1 MKYPLKYKSEK
12 IEFKKSLSQLDK
24 GLEALSAMLNK
35 NGYGKVV
42 FGVLDNADIEGLKD
56 IGQESIK
63 KIATRIKESIVPS
76 ITPKIN
82 LENYDELHVIEV
94 EAKGDQKPYACFGN
108 YLIRVGSENKKIM
121 PQELGDLFF
130 TNSNLPTEKI
140 EALNQDLTFNGL
152 KSLYISNGYTIN
164 DATFAKNMGLLTVNG
179 KYNYIAEILSDNNNC
194 SIKVVRFKGKD
205 KLEMISRN
213 EFGYKCM
220 LIALKQAFEF
230 VLSFNETR
238 VDLDSNL
245 ERKEINLFDKNAL
258 DEAWTNACLHNRWI
272 RNVPP
277 AIYIFSDRIEI
288 ISTGGLPLDF
298 SKEEFFNGV
307 SHPINF
313 SLMKIMG
320 QLNFI
325 EQTGHGV
332 PLIVRKYG
340 EKAFSFYENHI
351 VVTIPFSFTPSFT
364 QLKTDLSESH
374 NKILKILNE
383 NPSLTL
389 KELCEISNLGRTR
402 VSEIITDLKE
412 MNRIERIGNNRSGYW
427 KVIK

>member
-63 KIATRIKESIVPS
+63 KITTRIKESIVPS

-82 LENYDELHVIEV
+82 LENYDELQVIEV

-164 DATFAKNMGLLTVNG
+164 DSTFAKNMGLLTANG

-320 QLNFI
+320 HLNFI

-340 EKAFSFYENHI
+340 EQAFSFYENHI
-351 VVTIPFSFTPSFT
+351 VVTIPFSFTPSFD

-374 NKILKILNE
+374 NKILQILNE

-389 KELCEISNLGRTR
+389 KELCEVSNLGRTR

>member
-82 LENYDELHVIEV
+82 LENYDGLKVIEV

-194 SIKVVRFKGKD
+194 
-205 KLEMISRN
+205 
-213 EFGYKCM
+213 
-220 LIALKQAFEF
+220 
-230 VLSFNETR
+230 
-238 VDLDSNL
+238 
-245 ERKEINLFDKNAL
+245 
-258 DEAWTNACLHNRWI
+258 
-272 RNVPP
+272 
-277 AIYIFSDRIEI
+277 
-288 ISTGGLPLDF
+288 
-298 SKEEFFNGV
+298 
-307 SHPINF
+307 
-313 SLMKIMG
+313 
-320 QLNFI
+320 
-325 EQTGHGV
+325 
-332 PLIVRKYG
+332 
-340 EKAFSFYENHI
+340 
-351 VVTIPFSFTPSFT
+351 
-364 QLKTDLSESH
+364 
-374 NKILKILNE
+374 
-383 NPSLTL
+383 
-389 KELCEISNLGRTR
+389 
-402 VSEIITDLKE
+402 
-412 MNRIERIGNNRSGYW
+412 
-427 KVIK
+427 

>member
-1 MKYPLKYKSEK
+1 MKYPLKYESEK

-82 LENYDELHVIEV
+82 LENYDELQVIEV

-238 VDLDSNL
+238 VDVDSNL

-351 VVTIPFSFTPSFT
+351 VVTIPFSFTPSFD

-374 NKILKILNE
+374 NKILQILNE

-389 KELCEISNLGRTR
+389 KELCEVSNLGRTR

>member
-1 MKYPLKYKSEK
+1 MKYPLKYESEK
-12 IEFKKSLSQLDK
+12 IEFKKSMSQLDK

-82 LENYDELHVIEV
+82 LESYDGLEVIEV

-164 DATFAKNMGLLTVNG
+164 DATFAKNMGLLTANG

-238 VDLDSNL
+238 VDVDSNL

-351 VVTIPFSFTPSFT
+351 VVTIPFSFTPSFD

-389 KELCEISNLGRTR
+389 KELCEVSNLGRTR

-412 MNRIERIGNNRSGYW
+412 MNRIQRIGNNRSGYW

>member
-82 LENYDELHVIEV
+82 LESYDGLEVIEV

-238 VDLDSNL
+238 VDVDSNL

-374 NKILKILNE
+374 NKILQILNE

-389 KELCEISNLGRTR
+389 KELCEVSNLGRTR

>member
-1 MKYPLKYKSEK
+1 MKYPLKYESEK

-82 LENYDELHVIEV
+82 LESYDGLEVIEV

-140 EALNQDLTFNGL
+140 EAFNQDLTFNGL

-164 DATFAKNMGLLTVNG
+164 DATFAKNMGLLTASG

-351 VVTIPFSFTPSFT
+351 IVTIPFSFTPSFT
-364 QLKTDLSESH
+364 QLKADLSESH
-374 NKILKILNE
+374 NKILQILNE

-389 KELCEISNLGRTR
+389 KELCEVSNFGRTR
-402 VSEIITDLKE
+402 VVEIINDLKE

>member
-82 LENYDELHVIEV
+82 LENYDGLEVIEV

-238 VDLDSNL
+238 VDVDSNL

-351 VVTIPFSFTPSFT
+351 VVTIPFSFTPSFD

-374 NKILKILNE
+374 NKILQILNE

-389 KELCEISNLGRTR
+389 KELCEVSNLGRTR

>member
-1 MKYPLKYKSEK
+1 MKYPFKYESEK

-42 FGVLDNADIEGLKD
+42 FGVLDNADIVGVND

-82 LENYDELHVIEV
+82 LENYGNLEVIEI

-164 DATFAKNMGLLTVNG
+164 DSTFAKNMGLLTSNG
-179 KYNYIAEILSDNNNC
+179 KYNYVAEILSDNNNC

-205 KLEMISRN
+205 KSEMISRN

-230 VLSFNETR
+230 VLSFNETK

-277 AIYIFSDRIEI
+277 AIYIFSNRIEI

-332 PLIVRKYG
+332 PLIVKKYG

-351 VVTIPFSFTPSFT
+351 VVTLPFSFTPSFN

-389 KELCEISNLGRTR
+389 KELCEVSNLGRTR
-402 VSEIITDLKE
+402 VSEIINDLKE
-412 MNRIERIGNNRSGYW
+412 MNRIVRIGNNRNGYW
-427 KVIK
+427 KIIK

>member
-1 MKYPLKYKSEK
+1 MKYPLKYESEK

-35 NGYGKVV
+35 NGYGKIV

-76 ITPKIN
+76 ITPNIN
-82 LENYDELHVIEV
+82 LENYGELQVIEV

-164 DATFAKNMGLLTVNG
+164 DATFAKNMGLLTSNG
-179 KYNYIAEILSDNNNC
+179 KYNYVAEILSDNNNC
-194 SIKVVRFKGKD
+194 SIKVVRFKGED
-205 KLEMISRN
+205 KSEMISRN

-220 LIALKQAFEF
+220 LIALKQAYEF
-230 VLSFNETR
+230 VLSFNETK
-238 VDLDSNL
+238 VDLNSDL
-245 ERKEINLFDKNAL
+245 ERKEINLFDKNCL
-258 DEAWTNACLHNRWI
+258 DEAWTNACLHNRWV

-277 AIYIFSDRIEI
+277 AIYIFSNRIEI
-288 ISTGGLPLDF
+288 VSTGGLPLDF

-332 PLIVRKYG
+332 PLIVKKYG

-351 VVTIPFSFTPSFT
+351 VVTIPFSFTPSFN

-383 NPSLTL
+383 NPTLTL
-389 KELCEISNLGRTR
+389 KELCEVSNLGRTR
-402 VSEIITDLKE
+402 VTEIINDLKG

-427 KVIK
+427 KIIK

>member
-1 MKYPLKYKSEK
+1 MKYPLTYENEK

-24 GLEALSAMLNK
+24 GLEALTAMLNK

-42 FGVLDNADIEGLKD
+42 FGVLDNADIEGLNN
-56 IGQESIK
+56 IEQESIK
-63 KIATRIKESIVPS
+63 KISTRIKESIVPS
-76 ITPKIN
+76 ITPKID
-82 LENYDELHVIEV
+82 LINYGDLQVIEI

-121 PQELGDLFF
+121 PHELGDLFF
-130 TNSNLPTEKI
+130 TNSNLQSEKI
-140 EALNQDLTFNGL
+140 ESINQDLTFNGL
-152 KSLYISNGYTIN
+152 KSLYISNGFTIN
-164 DATFAKNMGLLTVNG
+164 DATFAKNMGLLTSNG

-220 LIALKQAFEF
+220 LIALRQAFEF
-230 VLSFNETR
+230 VLSFNETK
-238 VDLDSNL
+238 VDLETSF
-245 ERKEINLFDKNAL
+245 ERKEINLFDKSCL
-258 DEAWTNACLHNRWI
+258 EEAWTNACLHNRWI
-272 RNVPP
+272 RNIPP
-277 AIYIFSDRIEI
+277 AIYIYSDRIEI
-288 ISTGGLPLDF
+288 VSTGGLPFDF
-298 SKEEFFNGV
+298 SKEEFFSGV
-307 SHPINF
+307 SHPINL

-340 EKAFSFYENHI
+340 EKAFSFFENHI
-351 VVTIPFSFTPSFT
+351 IVTIPFSFTPSFT
-364 QLKTDLSESH
+364 QLKSDLSESH

-383 NPSLTL
+383 NPSLNL
-389 KELCEISNLGRTR
+389 KELCEVSNLGRTR
-402 VSEIITDLKE
+402 VTQIINDLKE
-412 MNRIERIGNNRSGYW
+412 IKRIERIGNNRSGYW
-427 KVIK
+427 KVNK

>member
-82 LENYDELHVIEV
+82 LENYDGLEVIEV

-238 VDLDSNL
+238 VDVDSNL

-374 NKILKILNE
+374 NKILQILNE

-389 KELCEISNLGRTR
+389 KELCEVSNLGRTR
-402 VSEIITDLKE
+402 VVEIINDLKE

>member
-82 LENYDELHVIEV
+82 LENYDELQVIEV

-164 DATFAKNMGLLTVNG
+164 DATFAKNMGLLTANG

-238 VDLDSNL
+238 VDVDSNL

-340 EKAFSFYENHI
+340 EQAFSFYENHI
-351 VVTIPFSFTPSFT
+351 VVTIPFSFTPSFD

-374 NKILKILNE
+374 NKILQILNE

-389 KELCEISNLGRTR
+389 KELCEVSNLGRTR

>member
-1 MKYPLKYKSEK
+1 MKYPLKYESEK

-82 LENYDELHVIEV
+82 LENYDELQVIEV

-164 DATFAKNMGLLTVNG
+164 DATFAKNMGLLTANG

-238 VDLDSNL
+238 VDVDSNL

-351 VVTIPFSFTPSFT
+351 VVTIPFSFTPSFD

-374 NKILKILNE
+374 NKILQILNE

-389 KELCEISNLGRTR
+389 KELCEVSNLGRTR